1 MIVRGRAARSSGS
14 AARSVRLRSERR
26 QIVVARQPQG
36 LPPSEL
42 HLGVLVHTGR
52 DDLLALAAGD
62 EGDLALDHHA
72 GLERNLALRSPARPG
87 HAASEELAPG
97 RAARRGG
104 LPHLDSELLAVQER
118 GHGAEGLHGVHEL
131 VPAVELHVGRLALAL
146 GRELHA
152 VVRGDHVRVRPEGEE
167 VVGGLDGGEAG
178 AWDDHGGGSREAGD
192 GGAHGGLEL
201 EHLGGPLVARV
212 DGLFVFDDRQ
222 RERAAVLVKERL
234 EGHEVNPEVVGVEEL
249 VLFHVLELLLVLLG
263 ALR

>member
-72 GLERNLALRSPARPG
+72 GLERNLA
-87 HAASEELAPG
+87 
-97 RAARRGG
+97 
-104 LPHLDSELLAVQER
+104 LDSELLAVQER